1 MKKILILFAVIIIID
16 IILFFSLGCQ
26 KAPVIQDKEIY
37 PCFKAR
43 DCHYRNKDNPE
54 RCIDDDKECR
64 SRERYIYCKKWENR
78 WDRDTEQGCW
88 DKLNSK

>member
-1 MKKILILFAVIIIID
+1 MKKLIIAIILIF
-16 IILFFSLGCQ
+16 ILSGCQ
-26 KAPVIQDKEIY
+26 KAPVIQDNEPY
-37 PCFKAR
+37 SCFKAR

-64 SRERYIYCKKWENR
+64 ARERYIFCKDPVNR